1 MTSSF
6 PVRGTAW
13 GPNGCAAADHPLA
26 ASAGLGM
33 LQRGGSAADA
43 AVAMAAVMV
52 VVQPQ
57 FSNVGGDL
65 FALTFASAA
74 GRVEAL
80 NSSGP
85 APLASR
91 ADDYRALGG
100 IPTTGPLAVTV
111 PGCVDGWW
119 KLHQRHGRLPWPI
132 LFEPAVSY
140 AAEGFPAS
148 RGLARAM
155 ARGRERFYPAAYFK
169 EIFGLVSGEGGQRV
183 VQREMA
189 GTLDAIAS
197 GGAAAFYSG
206 GIADLCRETLNGR
219 GALFTPDD
227 WQPPGRWGEA
237 LSVEFAGY
245 RVHSQPPPSQ
255 GYVLLLAC
263 SLYQHLLA
271 DDAGRTP
278 EVLLQLRAAAAA
290 FAHRS
295 RFAADPDG
303 GRFDA
308 VSQLHPARA
317 DEILAAA
324 GGSSGT
330 EEGDGDTTYLLA
342 IDGDGNAVSL
352 IQSIFAPWGSGVMV
366 PGAGIILNNRM
377 CGFTLEPGHPNE
389 LAGGRRPNHTLHCYL
404 VTVDPPPLLPLASKA
419 GDPTLPAVL
428 RVVGG
433 TPGADRQVQ
442 TNLQILD
449 RLLRQGEDPQAA
461 LDAPR
466 WSIGDPAGDGHAV
479 EVEVREPD
487 TLGGIF
493 RAAGHD
499 VLPKG
504 HFGETGKAYVAVAG
518 PAGIGA
524 AADLRG
530 EGQALVY

>member
-1 MTSSF
+1 MTPAF
-6 PVRGTAW
+6 PLRGTAW

-26 ASAGLGM
+26 ASAGLGV

-43 AVAMAAVMV
+43 AITMAAVMV

-65 FALTFASAA
+65 FALTFEPVA

-85 APLASR
+85 APLAAR

-119 KLHQRHGRLPWPI
+119 KLHQRHGRLLWAS
-132 LFEPAVSY
+132 LFEPAISY
-140 AAEGFPAS
+140 AADSFPAS
-148 RGLARAM
+148 RGLTQAM
-155 ARGRERFYPAAYFK
+155 ARGRERIYPSAYFK

-183 VQREMA
+183 VQRDLA
-189 GTLDAIAS
+189 GTLQAIAA
-197 GGAAAFYSG
+197 GGADAFYSG
-206 GIADLCRETLNGR
+206 GLGDLCRETLNGR
-219 GALFTPDD
+219 GARFTPDD

-255 GYVLLLAC
+255 GYALLLAC
-263 SLYQHLLA
+263 GLYQHLLTG
-271 DDAGRTP
+271 DAGRTP
-278 EVLLQLRAAAAA
+278 NALLQLRASAAA

-295 RFAADPDG
+295 RFAGDPDRG
-303 GRFDA
+303 QFDA
-308 VSQLHPARA
+308 ASHLHTSRA

-324 GGSSGT
+324 DAGDGAAA
-330 EEGDGDTTYLLA
+330 GDGDTTYLLA
-342 IDGDGNAVSL
+342 IDADGNAVSL
-352 IQSIFAPWGSGVMV
+352 IQSIFQPWGSGVMV

-389 LAGGRRPNHTLHCYL
+389 LEGGRRPNHTLHCYL
-404 VTVDPPPLLPLASKA
+404 VTVDPPPLLPLAAKTGERA
-419 GDPTLPAVL
+419 HPAAL

-442 TNLQILD
+442 TNLQVLD
-449 RLLRQGEDPQAA
+449 RLLRHGEDPQSA

-466 WSIGDPAGDGHAV
+466 WSIGNPAGDGQAV
-479 EVEVREPD
+479 EVETREPD
-487 TLGGIF
+487 TLGSIF

-499 VLPKG
+499 VRPQA
-504 HFGETGKAYVAVAG
+504 HFGETGKAYVAVVG